1 MFDGLVNETE
11 NYFCGAG
18 RVLGDEGISR
28 GVERNREKPKSRKGG
43 EALRSQIQEET
54 KRKRPSRKRLASSR
68 SACVI
73 RKIPWVLSSLARPL
87 LNAFTSSSPVLI
99 CPFPLRGCEDRLA
112 LLTCQLCIWRGMV
125 LLMFLD
131 AFFAVSNFSIS
142 GWLRLRVWYRMPRC
156 GGLPRRERALLISF
170 RALIERG
177 VEPGCLCLLI
187 VRYDR

>member
-1 MFDGLVNETE
+1 M
-11 NYFCGAG
+11 
-18 RVLGDEGISR
+18 
-28 GVERNREKPKSRKGG
+28 
-43 EALRSQIQEET
+43 
-54 KRKRPSRKRLASSR
+54 
-68 SACVI
+68 I

-87 LNAFTSSSPVLI
+87 LNAFASSSPVLV

-112 LLTCQLCIWRGMV
+112 LLTCQLCISRGMV
-125 LLMFLD
+125 LLMVLD

-177 VEPGCLCLLI
+177 VESACLCFLI
-187 VRYDR
+187 VRYDRWFRPTRRMLDAASHKQLRVRKKQNNVTNTLRPSKGRSRCFAVCCAV